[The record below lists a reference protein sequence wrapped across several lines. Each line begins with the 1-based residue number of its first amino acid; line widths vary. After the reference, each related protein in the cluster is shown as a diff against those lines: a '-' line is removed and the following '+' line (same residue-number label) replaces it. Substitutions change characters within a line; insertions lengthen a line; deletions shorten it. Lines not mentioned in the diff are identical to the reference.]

1 MGLELL
7 QQVPDL
13 DAVIVPVGGGGLI
26 GGIATAIKAVRP
38 QCLVIGAEPEQADD
52 AARSKSTGSLQ
63 EHDHPVDT
71 IADGL
76 KTTLGTHTFPIVV
89 NKVDQI
95 ITVSEKEIARALL
108 LVWERLKVL
117 IEPSSAVGVA
127 VALSDE
133 LRKSGMGSG
142 KRVGIILCGGNM
154 DMSRVAGILQLAGN
168 ES

>member
-26 GGIATAIKAVRP
+26 GGIATAIKAIRP

-63 EHDHPVDT
+63 EHAHPVET

-89 NKVDQI
+89 NKVDRI
-95 ITVSEKEIARALL
+95 ITVSEKEIAIALL
-108 LVWERLKVL
+108 LVWERLKLL

-133 LRKSGMGSG
+133 LKTGMGSG

-154 DMSRVAGILQLAGN
+154 DMSRVPGILQLAGN